1 MNAPPAGAQRS
12 FDLHEILARQGL
24 RLPAVTLKQ
33 LRAAGI
39 YCQPTVSIEHQ
50 HLARKYVLRGVES
63 GGAVAGLGAY
73 ASFVDERGNALPWL
87 QRVDSI
93 GVNGIHAV
101 VVAPVLVRVEML
113 RIDRTYDLLII
124 RHSLVAS
131 KANHRPRLES
141 AILFHGRRGSLE
153 MELWGKDAGFRGAA
167 SPVFYSRSGEALTV
181 PSEFQ
186 GAALRI
192 SAAVCCVGCRHCHL
206 LEPKPIAATTISAM
220 SAASSR
226 AAGVVRDAPLEKS
239 V

>member
-73 ASFVDERGNALPWL
+73 ASFVDERGNALAWL

-93 GVNGIHAV
+93 GVNGVHAV

-113 RIDRTYDLLII
+113 RIERTYDLLIT

-131 KANHRPRLES
+131 KANQRPRLES

-153 MELWGKDAGFRGAA
+153 MELWGKDAAFRGTAA
-167 SPVFYSRSGEALTV
+167 PVFYSRSGEALMV

-186 GAALRI
+186 GAAVRI

-206 LEPKPIAATTISAM
+206 LEPKPIAATISAM

-226 AAGVVRDAPLEKS
+226 GGWS
-239 V
+239 GS